1 MCESFSLFARQPSGY
16 ATEGSNHRGLVDPRL
31 EVCYSHTRWSLALDS
46 LTLIILTLALAP
58 APNPSP
64 SPNPSPTPTLTVD
77 RVPLLVL
84 SYALLWSTAV
94 SKTRRLELQT
104 EAADLSL
111 EAPGCPEASYSWLLG
126 G

>member
-1 MCESFSLFARQPSGY
+1 M
-16 ATEGSNHRGLVDPRL
+16 
-31 EVCYSHTRWSLALDS
+31 
-46 LTLIILTLALAP
+46 
-58 APNPSP
+58 
-64 SPNPSPTPTLTVD
+64 D

-104 EAADLSL
+104 EAVDLSL
-111 EAPGCPEASYSWLLG
+111 EALAARRLVAAGCLEASYSWLPG

>member
-1 MCESFSLFARQPSGY
+1 M
-16 ATEGSNHRGLVDPRL
+16 
-31 EVCYSHTRWSLALDS
+31 
-46 LTLIILTLALAP
+46 
-58 APNPSP
+58 
-64 SPNPSPTPTLTVD
+64 
-77 RVPLLVL
+77 PLLVL

-111 EAPGCPEASYSWLLG
+111 ESACRLSLEAPGCPEATCSWLLG